1 MILKSIFIFICKVEE
16 CTYRNSCH
24 FKNAISFDLYM
35 DIEIVVT
42 TMFPEI
48 REYKIL
54 YIDLLILNTI
64 QREKNRKVTRK

>member
-1 MILKSIFIFICKVEE
+1 
-16 CTYRNSCH
+16 
-24 FKNAISFDLYM
+24 M

-54 YIDLLILNTI
+54 YIDLLIMNTI